1 MIKKLRFRFAI
12 SVILSALLILVVLI
26 GTINIVNYRKVVS
39 DADRELDMFVRPVDM
54 PEPNGQPDGA
64 VPPDMPDMPGMPP
77 MMMPETNT
85 YSALYD
91 EDGNVI
97 NTFTS
102 WNSMYAN
109 ETMVEYADDVLKASK
124 ERGFIG
130 DCRFIKQ
137 TQNGSTLVVLIDCG
151 PGLDNFKNFLKS
163 SILLSLGCLVIVSI
177 AAFIV
182 SGKAVKPVA
191 ESYEKQ
197 KRFITDAGH
206 EIKTPLAIINA
217 DADVLM
223 TELGDDNE
231 WVTDIKTQTRRLSAL
246 TNDLIRLS
254 KMEEGKRSLN
264 LGKVDLSGLVAEQVN
279 SFKSIAASDDKEF
292 VLNCAGNVKT
302 EGDADALRTLI
313 SILLDNAVKYSPD
326 GGKIDVSCM
335 EEDRL
340 AVVKIGNS
348 TAEPLE
354 DDVLEKLFDRFYRAD
369 ASRNSDKGGYGI
381 GLATAK
387 ATAEAHGGTISAN
400 KKSARHIVFTVTLPL
415 SQ

>member
-26 GTINIVNYRKVVS
+26 GTINIVNYRRVVS
-39 DADRELDMFVRPVDM
+39 DADRELDRFTHQI
-54 PEPNGQPDGA
+54 GGH
-64 VPPDMPDMPGMPP
+64 GMPR
-77 MMMPETNT
+77 PEMNVFT
-85 YSALYD
+85 AVYD
-91 EDGNVI
+91 NDGNLVDE
-97 NTFTS
+97 FTT
-102 WNSMYAN
+102 WNSMYA
-109 ETMVEYADDVLKASK
+109 VESTEGMAVQVLDGNRD
-124 ERGFIG
+124 RGFIG
-130 DCRFIKQ
+130 DFRYERQ
-137 TQNGSTLVVLIDCG
+137 VRENGTMVVLIDCG
-151 PGLDNFKNFLKS
+151 PGLNNFRNFLRY
-163 SILLSLGCLVIVSI
+163 SILFSFGCLVMISI
-177 AAFIV
+177 AAVIV
-182 SGKAVKPVA
+182 SGRAIRPVA

-264 LGKVDLSGLVAEQVN
+264 LGKVDLSGIVAEQVN

-302 EGDADALRTLI
+302 DGDADALRTLI

-340 AVVKIGNS
+340 AVIKIGNS
-348 TAEPLE
+348 TAEPL
-354 DDVLEKLFDRFYRAD
+354 DDYVLEKLFDRFYRAD